1 MIRYSHSEGGKV
13 VHYKQWPDTIDG
25 QVDDNG
31 TLRAMTPDEVAE
43 LTAILDEADRDTDR
57 AAIKDDLELV
67 KQARDKSATTRG
79 EIVDG
84 DDQLPKWSRD
94 ITVATTGDT
103 VRLEQRVGHLVKE
116 VAALNG
122 TCRVL
127 SAVLVRMIRAQNLD
141 SQ

>member
-1 MIRYSHSEGGKV
+1 MTRQRLEKDGVEIY
-13 VHYKQWPDTIDG
+13 YKDWPDAPDG
-25 QVDDNG
+25 QIDDNG
-31 TLRAMTPDEVAE
+31 TIRDMTPDEVAE
-43 LTAILDEADRDTDR
+43 LTAILDDADRAADR

-67 KQARDKSATTRG
+67 KQARVKSATTRG

-94 ITVATTGDT
+94 ITVAGTGDT
-103 VRLEQRVGHLVKE
+103 VRLEQRIGHLTAE

-127 SAVLVRMIRAQNLD
+127 SAVLVRIIKAQNLD
-141 SQ
+141 KS